1 MKFSKAE
8 NIIVTAGR
16 NIPVLHDY
24 FCPFCHFLPEM
35 RKISSESGDILSH
48 APYLDIFL
56 ADEGYRG
63 SVLDFYLEPALTG
76 TCEDYVFI

>member
-1 MKFSKAE
+1 MKYSKAE

-24 FCPFCHFLPEM
+24 SRPFCHFLPKT
-35 RKISSESGDILSH
+35 RRISSESGDILSH
-48 APYLDIFL
+48 TPYLDIFL

-63 SVLDFYLEPALTG
+63 RVPGLDLEPALTG
-76 TCEDYVFI
+76 TREDDVFI